1 MNYVQFYCLAGF
13 LFLFGMVLTY
23 GQVGSFGVEYVT
35 EVMTALVCVGYVS
48 NYLCWSWTSSLIGL
62 LVKVSSFPVNY
73 GVLNIYESVPLC
85 VLFLLVVLT
94 QFYVVVVLS
103 IGGLCYRLTLSYIV
117 LGFLSCFTGSLG
129 VCVETGIARCLG
141 YSTIGN
147 TGFLLLGLGCGSEI
161 FNSYVILWTLCYS
174 IGLFLFGM
182 VNGSIVGYVPIY
194 LSIVS
199 SLVRLDEL
207 CGLAY
212 SDSLLGASLSLSVIC
227 LMGLTFTL
235 GLLFKYYFWLVSS
248 LLGLGLIMV
257 LSLYS
262 ILSSVCY

>member
-1 MNYVQFYCLAGF
+1 
-13 LFLFGMVLTY
+13 MVLTY
-23 GQVGSFGVEYVT
+23 GQVGSFGFEYVA
-35 EVMTALVCVGYVS
+35 EVITASVCVGYVS
-48 NYLCWSWTSSLIGL
+48 NYLCLSWTSSLVGL

-85 VLFLLVVLT
+85 VLLLLVVLT

-103 IGGLCYRLTLSYIV
+103 CGGLCYRLTLSYIV

-129 VCVETGIARCLG
+129 VCVETGTARCLG

-174 IGLFLFGM
+174 FGLFLFGM
-182 VNGSIVGYVPIY
+182 VYGSLVGYVPMY
-194 LSIVS
+194 LSVAS
-199 SLVRLDEL
+199 TLVRLDEL

-212 SDSLLGASLSLSVIC
+212 SDSLLGVSLSLSVLC
-227 LMGLTFTL
+227 LMGLTFSL

-248 LLGLGLIMV
+248 LLGLGLVLV

-262 ILSSVCY
+262 IVSSVCY